1 MVVGNRRDMMLMNRS
16 GSKNTT
22 FFYSEMCVFHY
33 EAANKTI
40 SFNKQNGAFVA
51 P

>member
-1 MVVGNRRDMMLMNRS
+1 MLMNRS

-22 FFYSEMCVFHY
+22 FFYSEMCVFYY
-33 EAANKTI
+33 EVANNVT
-40 SFNKQNGAFVA
+40 SFNQQNGAFVA

>member
-1 MVVGNRRDMMLMNRS
+1 MLMNRS

-33 EAANKTI
+33 EAVNKMT
-40 SFNKQNGAFVA
+40 SFNQQNSAFVA